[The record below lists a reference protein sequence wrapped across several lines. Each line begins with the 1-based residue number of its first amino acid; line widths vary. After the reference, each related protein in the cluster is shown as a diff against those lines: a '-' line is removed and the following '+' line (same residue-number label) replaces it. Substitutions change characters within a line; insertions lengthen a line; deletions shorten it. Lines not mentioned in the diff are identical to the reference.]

1 MNESDELSAR
11 EQLVRL
17 DDGDVYVVEHGDPA
31 APALV
36 LIHGT
41 MVSAVCWEPVVPAL
55 AAAFR
60 VIALD
65 LPGCGR
71 SSMAA
76 GGLDVPAQARR
87 VGEVLDR
94 LGVRRVTAVGHSSG
108 CLVATSLAEQR
119 PDALDA
125 LVLIDMGPDLAAEYP
140 ENFIAGLIFMPLIGA
155 MLWRLRSESAVRSAA
170 RSGFTLPVEIPSVL
184 IEHVMRVSRRDFVGM
199 TRGSRDYLAQ
209 RSLPDRIAPLGLPLL
224 VVFGTEDR
232 RWRVSSA
239 DAYRAVPGARIE
251 LLAGVGHTPMMEDP
265 DRTGLL
271 LLDLL
276 ESVHLTLKEQGI
288 DAK

>member
-1 MNESDELSAR
+1 M
-11 EQLVRL
+11 QL
-17 DDGDVYVVEHGDPA
+17 DDSDVYVVEHGDPA

-41 MVSAVCWEPVVPAL
+41 MVSAVCWEPVMPAL
-55 AAAFR
+55 ARDFH
-60 VIALD
+60 VIAVD

-71 SSMAA
+71 STTAV

-94 LGVRRVTAVGHSSG
+94 LGVRPVTAIGHSSG

-125 LVLIDMGPDLAAEYP
+125 LVLIDMGPDLTAEYP
-140 ENFIAGLIFMPLIGA
+140 ESPVAGLIFLPIVGA
-155 MLWRLRSESAVRSAA
+155 LLWRLRTESALRSAA
-170 RSGFTLPVEIPSVL
+170 RSGFTLPVEIPGVL
-184 IEHVMRVSRRDFVGM
+184 IEHLMRVTRRDFMGM
-199 TRGSRDYLAQ
+199 TRGSRDFLTR

-239 DAYRAVPGARIE
+239 DAYRGVPGARTD
-251 LLAGVGHTPMMEDP
+251 LLEGVGHTPMMEDP
-265 DRTGLL
+265 DRTVPL
-271 LLDLL
+271 LLDFL
-276 ESVHLTLKEQGI
+276 ESVRAGEKESDI
-288 DAK
+288 NAR